1 MFNFGNLG
9 DMMKQLKDMQE
20 NIENVKSKMKEEKYT
35 ASVGGDLVKVTVNGL
50 GEIIDIE
57 IDDSLF
63 TEENKDLLKELII
76 SGVNEATK
84 KAKENLGSKLSEAVG
99 LPMNIPGL
107 SSLFD

>member
-50 GEIIDIE
+50 GEVIDIE
-57 IDDSLF
+57 IDDSLL
-63 TEENKDLLKELII
+63 TDENRDLLKELII

>member
-9 DMMKQLKDMQE
+9 DMMKQLKDMQD
-20 NIENVKSKMKEEKYT
+20 NIENVKNKMKEERIT
-35 ASVGGDLVKVTVNGL
+35 ATVGGGLVKVTVNGL
-50 GEIIDIE
+50 GEVIEID